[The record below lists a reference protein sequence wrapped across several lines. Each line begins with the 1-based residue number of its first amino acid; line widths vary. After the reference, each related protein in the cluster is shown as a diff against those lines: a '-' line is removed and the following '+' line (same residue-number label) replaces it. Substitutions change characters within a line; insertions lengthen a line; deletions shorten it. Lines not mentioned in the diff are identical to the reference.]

1 MSKRIILILI
11 TRLFDTLN
19 VSLKYKILKRYKMK
33 VVIYARVSTNS
44 QDYKRQT
51 EELLEFSQTQ
61 NYEVVKIF
69 EEKISGGK
77 TNEKRP
83 QLMNM
88 IHFIKTNKM
97 NKVLCWEL
105 SRLGR
110 NTIEVLK
117 TIQLLNEN
125 CISLYIKNHNI
136 ETLNDKCEVN
146 PMSQFLIQIL
156 TSVSEME
163 KTQIRQRIKSGYDSF
178 RKNGGKVGRK
188 KGFKKDTETLL
199 TEHKDVV
206 KLLKQGYSV
215 RKTMKLTDKS
225 SGTVQKI
232 RMLLNLS
239 NT

>member
-1 MSKRIILILI
+1 
-11 TRLFDTLN
+11 
-19 VSLKYKILKRYKMK
+19 MK
-33 VVIYARVSTNS
+33 VVIYSRVSTNS

-51 EELLEFSQTQ
+51 EELLDFSKTR
-61 NYEVVKIF
+61 NYEVVSIF

-77 TNEKRP
+77 TNEERP
-83 QLMNM
+83 ELMRM
-88 IHFIKTNKM
+88 INFVKTNKID
-97 NKVLCWEL
+97 KVLCWEL
-105 SRLGR
+105 SRIGR

-117 TIQLLNEN
+117 TIQLLNDN

-136 ETLNDKCEVN
+136 ETLNDKCEIN

-163 KTQIRQRIKSGYDSF
+163 KTQIRQRIKSGYESY

-188 KGFKKDTETLL
+188 EGFKKDNETLL
-199 TEHKDVV
+199 AEHKDVV

-225 SGTVQKI
+225 SGTIQKI
-232 RMLLNLS
+232 KKLIYE
-239 NT
+239 

>member
-1 MSKRIILILI
+1 MR
-11 TRLFDTLN
+11 
-19 VSLKYKILKRYKMK
+19 
-33 VVIYARVSTNS
+33 VVIYSRVSTNS

-51 EELLEFSQTQ
+51 EELLEFSNTM
-61 NYEVVKIF
+61 NYEVVSTF

-77 TNEKRP
+77 TNEERP
-83 QLMNM
+83 ELIKM
-88 IHFIKTNKM
+88 INFIKSNKID
-97 NKVLCWEL
+97 KVLCWEL
-105 SRLGR
+105 SRIGR

-117 TIQLLNEN
+117 TIQLLNDN

-136 ETLNDKCEVN
+136 ETLNDKCEIN

-163 KTQIRQRIKSGYDSF
+163 KTQIRQRIKSGYESY

-188 KGFKKDTETLL
+188 EGFKKDNETLL

-225 SGTVQKI
+225 SGTIQKI
-232 RMLLNLS
+232 KKIISEL
-239 NT
+239 